1 MTTNERNPDGPT
13 PLAQAVQQ
21 QALDAVHALL
31 EHGAPANQ
39 TTNEQGT
46 TLIHHAA
53 GKDDPTIL
61 KDLIA
66 HGGDIHAETQKGFT
80 PLVTAAAQ
88 NKPAAIHVLVDAG
101 ADVNHRD
108 HSGVTPLMEAVHAG
122 APEAVKALLDRG
134 ADTSLVNRRGASAQ
148 DYITNHEGARR
159 SEMEKAFLDHA
170 AQRELEV
177 EVDVQAP
184 RRRMM

>member
-1 MTTNERNPDGPT
+1 MKRSHPDP
-13 PLAQAVQQ
+13 VE
-21 QALDAVHALL
+21 AVHLLL
-31 EHGAPANQ
+31 EAGANPNQ
-39 TTNEQGT
+39 KTNEQGT
-46 TLIHHAA
+46 TLVHHAA

-66 HGGDIHAETQKGFT
+66 HGGDVHAETRKGFT
-80 PLVTAAAQ
+80 PLATAASQ
-88 NKPAAIHVLVDAG
+88 NQPEAVRVLVDAG
-101 ADVNHRD
+101 ANVNHRD

-122 APEAVKALLDRG
+122 APEAVRALLDRG

-170 AQRELEV
+170 AQREPEV
-177 EVDVQAP
+177 EVEVQAP
-184 RRRMM
+184 KRRLL

>member
-1 MTTNERNPDGPT
+1 MTTNDSARRTDGPT

-21 QALDAVHALL
+21 QAPDAAHALL
-31 EHGAPANQ
+31 ESGAPPNQ
-39 TTNEQGT
+39 TTSDYGT
-46 TLIHHAA
+46 TLVHHAA
-53 GKDDPTIL
+53 GRADATIL

-66 HGGDIHAETQKGFT
+66 HGGDVHAETRKGFT
-80 PLVTAAAQ
+80 PLSTAASQ
-88 NKPAAIHVLVDAG
+88 NQPEAVRVLVDAG
-101 ADVNHRD
+101 ANVNHQDR
-108 HSGVTPLMEAVHAG
+108 SGVTPLMEAVHAG

-159 SEMEKAFLDHA
+159 SEIEKAFLDHA
-170 AQRELEV
+170 AQREPAV
-177 EVDVQAP
+177 EVQAP

>member
-1 MTTNERNPDGPT
+1 MSTIERT

-21 QALDAVHALL
+21 QSPDAVHALL
-31 EHGAPANQ
+31 EQGASPNQ
-39 TTNEQGT
+39 TTNEVGT
-46 TLIHHAA
+46 TLVHHAA

-61 KDLIA
+61 KDLLA

-80 PLVTAAAQ
+80 PLATAASQ
-88 NKPAAIHVLVDAG
+88 NKPEAVHVLVDAG
-101 ADVNHRD
+101 ANVNHQDR
-108 HSGVTPLMEAVHAG
+108 SGVTPLMEAVHAG

-148 DYITNHEGARR
+148 DFITRHEGARR

-170 AQRELEV
+170 AQRAPEV
-177 EVDVQAP
+177 EVEVQAP